1 MVKNMREIFV
11 ENAGELEE
19 LEVKF
24 NLEDNGM
31 SGQYP
36 EYHWLQDDEA
46 EVAVYYKLSIFE

>member
-1 MVKNMREIFV
+1 MKIMREIFV
-11 ENAGELEE
+11 KSAEE
-19 LEVKF
+19 LEGLEVEF

-46 EVAVYYKLSIFE
+46 EVAVYYKASIFE